1 MSKKRTNKLSNRNR
15 VIYQSEAL
23 FISPDATGKH
33 IYYMPAKNAGLID
46 KGSYGNAPLGKLQYR
61 SECWV
66 SGSGAGGETFVFDA
80 CVGTGDNPGKT
91 KVVDYKQ
98 RMYKCTGNDSAGNTV
113 TDAKHAVLMDVGM
126 QSGVSGGGL
135 KYLANE
141 DLTSNSG
148 SWGTAV
154 EQLKRIQSANYNFTI
169 NRQDVNQ
176 FGHLGRL
183 DSIVNESPVVNLD
196 FSYYITD
203 GENER
208 LLGFVTHGQQEHLSG
223 IMVKEQNEFGHNMFI
238 LTVPEGR
245 DAVKGDTMVAED
257 RKTVISVGNAFITD
271 YSLEGSVGGMPTA
284 SVTMEGLNIK
294 SDVGGTDFLEI
305 PAISTKDG
313 TQICDTCFLL
323 PPSETGFGVPCLK
336 AGDITL
342 DLNGRSLISNQL
354 SGSSRGYS
362 EVDDRG
368 SAHIQSFTLSTPLGR
383 ESLARMGSTYAFS
396 KEVDYPVT
404 ATLTVSAIVSDL
416 KNGNL
421 IEEIYCGNK
430 VDLKIMMQNPDCIRC
445 SPNDEPDGITIDFK
459 GAYLDSEGFSSAIG
473 DNKTVDLTF
482 STQIGGPED
491 GNNGIFISGYANVRG
506 DDGKFKEPPSIG
518 LRFGNLNGT

>member
-1 MSKKRTNKLSNRNR
+1 MSKKRTARLSNRSR

-33 IYYMPAKNAGLID
+33 IYYMPAKDAGSID
-46 KGSYGNAPLGKLQYR
+46 KSSYGNAPLGREQYR
-61 SECWV
+61 AECWV
-66 SGSGAGGETFVFDA
+66 SGSGDSGQTFVFDA

-91 KVVDYKQ
+91 EVIDYKQ
-98 RMYKCTGNDSAGNTV
+98 RMFKCTGHDSSGNAV

-126 QSGVSGGGL
+126 KSGISGGGL

-154 EQLKRIQSANYNFTI
+154 EQLKRIQSANYSFTVA
-169 NRQDVNQ
+169 RQDVNQ
-176 FGHLGRL
+176 FGHLHRL
-183 DSIVNESPVVNLD
+183 DAVVNESPVVNLD
-196 FSYYITD
+196 FTYYVTD

-257 RKTVISVGNAFITD
+257 RKTVISVGNAFVTD
-271 YSLEGSVGGMPTA
+271 YSLEASVGGMPTA
-284 SVTMEGLNIK
+284 SVSMEALNIK
-294 SDVGGTDFLEI
+294 SDIGGTDFLEI
-305 PAISTKDG
+305 PAVSTKDG

-323 PPSETGFGVPCLK
+323 PPAETGFGVPCLK
-336 AGDITL
+336 AGDITI

-354 SGSSRGYS
+354 SGSERGYD
-362 EVDDRG
+362 EVADRG

-383 ESLARMGSTYAFS
+383 ETISRIGSTYAFS
-396 KEVDYPVT
+396 KEVEYPVT

-416 KNGNL
+416 KKGNL
-421 IEEIYCGNK
+421 IDEIYCGNQ
-430 VDLKIMMQNPDCIRC
+430 VDLKIRMQNPACIRC
-445 SPNDEPDGITIDFK
+445 TPNGEPDGMVIDFK

-482 STQIGGPED
+482 STQIGGPEVND
-491 GNNGIFISGYANVRG
+491 NGIFMSGFANVRG
-506 DDGKFKEPPSIG
+506 DDGKFKEPPAVG
-518 LRFGNLNGT
+518 ARFGKLNGS